1 MSMKKMTIK
10 GWMLYILL
18 TLSCAFACQAQ
29 DVKAYVRVNAEQI
42 GGTSTNREI
51 YDEMTQALTEFIN
64 SRRWTDATFTEEE
77 RIECNFVLI
86 LEKAAGENY
95 MGKLQVQASRPVY
108 NSGYTT
114 TLFNFQD
121 NNFTF
126 NYTQYQKLEFD
137 ENVYESN
144 LLSTI
149 AFYMNII
156 LGIHFDSFSRYGG
169 SRYFEKAELI
179 VSLAQSSD
187 DIGWK
192 AFDSDRNRYAI
203 VSNYQDERLKKLRDI
218 IYEYHRFGLD
228 EMVNSV
234 EKGRTNI
241 YNNLPYLKEMNRAVP
256 YSIAL
261 QLFVESKMNE
271 LLDMFKPAT
280 AKEKKDLYE
289 VLQSILPTQSN
300 KFQELLN

>member
-1 MSMKKMTIK
+1 MNMKKLNIK
-10 GWMLYILL
+10 WLFALLL
-18 TLSCAFACQAQ
+18 TLACVFHGNAQ
-29 DVKAYVRVNAEQI
+29 DIKAYVRINAEQI

-77 RIECNFVLI
+77 RIECNFDI
-86 LEKAAGENY
+86 KLEKAAGENY
-95 MGKLQVQASRPVY
+95 SGQMQIQASRPVY
-108 NSGYTT
+108 NSGYKTT
-114 TLFNFQD
+114 IFNFMD
-121 NNFTF
+121 KITF
-126 NYTQYQKLEFD
+126 NYSQYQKLEFD
-137 ENVYESN
+137 ENVYDNN

-149 AFYMNII
+149 AYYINII

-169 SRYFEKAELI
+169 NRYYEKAELI
-179 VSLAQSSD
+179 VSLAQGSD

-192 AFDSDRNRYAI
+192 AFDSDRNRYAL

-261 QLFVESKMNE
+261 QLFVEAKLNE

-280 AKEKKDLYE
+280 AKEKKDVYE
-289 VLQSILPTQSN
+289 ILQSILPTQSN

>member
-1 MSMKKMTIK
+1 MGKR
-10 GWMLYILL
+10 LL
-18 TLSCAFACQAQ
+18 FITALLLSLANTLICEAQ
-29 DVKAYVRVNAEQI
+29 DVKAYVRINTEKI
-42 GGTSTNREI
+42 EGTNKDI
-51 YDEMTQALTEFIN
+51 YNELSNDLTEFIN
-64 SRRWTDATFTEEE
+64 SRRWTDATFTDDE
-77 RIECNFVLI
+77 RIECTFVI
-86 LEKAAGENY
+86 TLEKAAGESY
-95 MGKLQVQASRPVY
+95 SGSLQVQASRPVY
-108 NSGYTT
+108 NSGYST
-114 TLFNFQD
+114 TLFNFLD

-126 NYTQYQKLEFD
+126 TYEQYQKFEFN

-149 AFYMNII
+149 AYYVNII
-156 LGIHFDSFSRYGG
+156 LGLNFDSFSRYGG
-169 SRYFEKAELI
+169 NRYFEKAELI
-179 VSLAQSSD
+179 VSLAQTSD

-192 AFDSDRNRYAI
+192 AFDSDRNRYAL

-241 YNNLPYLKEMNRAVP
+241 YNILPYLKEMNRAVP

-261 QLFVESKMNE
+261 QLFVEAKTNE

-280 AKEKKDLYE
+280 TKEKKDVYDI
-289 VLQSILPTQSN
+289 LQSIMPTQSN

>member
-1 MSMKKMTIK
+1 
-10 GWMLYILL
+10 MLYILL

-261 QLFVESKMNE
+261 QLFVESKINE

>member
-1 MSMKKMTIK
+1 MIMKKMIIK
-10 GWMLYILL
+10 RALSVLL
-18 TLSCAFACQAQ
+18 TLSCVFACHAQ
-29 DVKAYVRVNAEQI
+29 DVKAYVRVNADNI

-51 YDEMTQALTEFIN
+51 YDEMSQAITEFIN

-86 LEKAAGENY
+86 LEKTAGENY
-95 MGKLQVQASRPVY
+95 SGKLQVQASRPVY

-121 NNFTF
+121 NNLMF
-126 NYTQYQKLEFD
+126 NYSQYQKLEFD
-137 ENVYESN
+137 ENVYENN

-156 LGIHFDSFSRYGG
+156 LGLHFDSFSRYGG

-192 AFDSDRNRYAI
+192 AFDSDRNRYAL

-218 IYEYHRFGLD
+218 MYEYHRFGLD

-241 YNNLPYLKEMNRAVP
+241 FNNLPYLKEMNRAVP

-261 QLFVESKMNE
+261 QLFVEAKLNE

-280 AKEKKDLYE
+280 SKEKKDLYE

-300 KFQELLN
+300 KYQELLN

>member
-1 MSMKKMTIK
+1 MTIK

-241 YNNLPYLKEMNRAVP
+241 YNNLPYLKVMNRAVP